1 MKAEASLSETAFLKT
16 IIDTILEAE
25 ALLANARVTE
35 TPRLEAEVLLA
46 DTLGIGREKVI
57 ASYSEPMEHSAEYF
71 SRVARRTRGEPL
83 AYITG
88 RKEFMGFTFR
98 VDNRALIPRPETETL
113 VEYAVR
119 TVGAERRVEI
129 VDIGTGC
136 GCIAVSLALLMPH
149 ASIHAVDISEG
160 AVELA
165 RHNAGRHG
173 VGSRIA
179 LHIGNLYC
187 ALPQSLKGRVDVI
200 VSNPPYVS
208 DAEHAVLDRSIR
220 DFEPALALRGG
231 RDGLDV
237 FGRIAAGAADFLTGG
252 GLLASEIGESQ
263 AEKATAILE
272 TIGSFVE
279 IETVRD
285 LGGRSRVMTGRKRT

>member
-1 MKAEASLSETAFLKT
+1 
-16 IIDTILEAE
+16 
-25 ALLANARVTE
+25 
-35 TPRLEAEVLLA
+35 
-46 DTLGIGREKVI
+46 
-57 ASYSEPMEHSAEYF
+57 
-71 SRVARRTRGEPL
+71 
-83 AYITG
+83 
-88 RKEFMGFTFR
+88 
-98 VDNRALIPRPETETL
+98 
-113 VEYAVR
+113 
-119 TVGAERRVEI
+119 
-129 VDIGTGC
+129 GTGC

-179 LHIGNLYC
+179 FHVGSFYS